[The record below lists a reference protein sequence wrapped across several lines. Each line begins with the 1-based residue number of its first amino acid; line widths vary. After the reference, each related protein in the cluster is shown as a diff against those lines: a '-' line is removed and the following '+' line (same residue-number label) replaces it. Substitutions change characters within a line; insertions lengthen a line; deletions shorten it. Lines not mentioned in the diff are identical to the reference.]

1 MKLQSSRS
9 EEVDLRLSQSEDIDV
24 RGEVSQV
31 KRVSVQIFSI
41 VVSLTYF
48 QKNGL
53 LSLLALQIL
62 DTIN

>member
-48 QKNGL
+48 QKNGP